1 MVLDTNV
8 KKYKYSVWTKI
19 ICILLSFITFVAAS
33 GLTVTAI
40 FTGAYVARSSDAKE
54 WTQTYYFENMFFN
67 DVNEIV
73 RISSEG
79 QINEDVR
86 SLLESRKESAVEEAY
101 TQYLEQKELII
112 KEEIGA
118 YYSGY
123 DESTT
128 MLDTDKDISIDVL
141 SDAEKNNKEYPFV
154 DSGKFT
160 ILPRDIYYNAG
171 SDDERA
177 KGIIAEEYDMYVN
190 NSMATT
196 RYLDPDSFADSM
208 CYYVEYADNVSS
220 NAEFDVNDVY
230 NKNVY
235 FVFEDGEIKYG
246 GIPEELANRIYDSV
260 FDNDYAKEVNLYLY
274 LSDYPGRHNMIS
286 DMHYWNDKYFALQDF
301 SLFALSFKDKLASV
315 IVADV
320 IMAII
325 SFVTAFYYFFITG
338 KKKEDDD
345 AKLYFIDKV
354 PYIIHLGLWAGIAVG
369 AYVLGFNLLY
379 DVISEY
385 SVITM
390 IAMILFA
397 AGCWVF
403 AFEFCASVA
412 RYCRSGRKFY
422 NNFILY
428 HIGKLG
434 VKGVKA
440 TAKVLSYKPEKFKK
454 NVIII
459 SLLLALG
466 NLAAL
471 ALIVLF
477 LCINNVFCFVIAIL
491 LSLALIGADIYLFIN
506 ILKYIKNLDR
516 IICCASRR
524 EDVAVNLDMEK
535 LPQSLRTLAE
545 SMKYTNE
552 ELTAAVSKAVRDER
566 LKTELITN
574 VSHDLKTP
582 LTSII
587 TYVDLLSKCD
597 IEDEKAKEYIA
608 VLDEKGG
615 KLKRL
620 IEDLIEASKVT
631 TGNVKVNAT
640 SINLYELCLQA
651 VGESQQEFE
660 KVNLDLLVKENE
672 DAPIVFAD
680 GAKAFRIMENLLANA
695 RKYSAAHTRVYVS
708 VYKEQGMG
716 VFEIK
721 NISAQAL
728 DISPDELT
736 QRFVRGDKSRTQD
749 GNGLGL
755 SIAKEL
761 CKIQNGRL
769 ELSID
774 GDLFKA
780 KVYLPLS
787 SN

>member
-40 FTGAYVARSSDAKE
+40 FTAAYVARSSDAKE
-54 WTQTYYFENMFFN
+54 WTQTSYFENMFIN

-73 RISSEG
+73 GNSYQSQYNDDIR
-79 QINEDVR
+79 DVFA
-86 SLLESRKESAVEEAY
+86 SRKESAVEEVY
-101 TQYLEQKELII
+101 KQYLEQKELII
-112 KEEIGA
+112 RRDIGA

-128 MLDTDKDISIDVL
+128 MLNIDKEISVDVF
-141 SDAEKNNKEYPFV
+141 SDMDENDKENLFSKP
-154 DSGKFT
+154 GKFS
-160 ILPRDIYYNAG
+160 IMPEDVYEYSNN
-171 SDDERA
+171 DEA
-177 KGIIAEEYDMYVN
+177 TEKAYIAELYDTYTEQFIN
-190 NSMATT
+190 NPWYINEDTFG
-196 RYLDPDSFADSM
+196 DSL
-208 CYYVEYADNVSS
+208 CYQVDYGNYQGS

-274 LSDYPGRHNMIS
+274 LNDYPGRHNMIS
-286 DMHYWNDKYFALQDF
+286 NMHYWNDKYFALQDF

-325 SFVTAFYYFFITG
+325 SFVTSFYYFFITG

-345 AKLYFIDKV
+345 AKLSFIDKV

-459 SLLLALG
+459 SLLLVLG

>member
-54 WTQTYYFENMFFN
+54 WTQTSYFENMFIN
-67 DVNEIV
+67 DVNGIV
-73 RISSEG
+73 GNSYQSQYNDDIR
-79 QINEDVR
+79 DVFA
-86 SLLESRKESAVEEAY
+86 SRKESAVEEVY
-101 TQYLEQKELII
+101 KQYLEQKELII
-112 KEEIGA
+112 RRDIGA

-128 MLDTDKDISIDVL
+128 MLNIDKEISVDVF
-141 SDAEKNNKEYPFV
+141 SDMDENDKENLFSKP
-154 DSGKFT
+154 GKFS
-160 ILPRDIYYNAG
+160 IMPEDVYEYSNN
-171 SDDERA
+171 DEA
-177 KGIIAEEYDMYVN
+177 TEKAYIAELYDTYTEQFIN
-190 NSMATT
+190 NPWYINEDTFG
-196 RYLDPDSFADSM
+196 DSL
-208 CYYVEYADNVSS
+208 CYQVDYGNYQGS
-220 NAEFDVNDVY
+220 NADFDVNDVY

-274 LSDYPGRHNMIS
+274 LNDYPGRHNMIS
-286 DMHYWNDKYFALQDF
+286 DMHHWNDKYFALQDF
-301 SLFALSFKDKLASV
+301 SLFALSFKDKLASL

-749 GNGLGL
+749 K
-755 SIAKEL
+755 SEAK
-761 CKIQNGRL
+761 R
-769 ELSID
+769 S
-774 GDLFKA
+774 
-780 KVYLPLS
+780 
-787 SN
+787 

>member
-1 MVLDTNV
+1 MDTNV

-40 FTGAYVARSSDAKE
+40 FTGAYVARNSGAKE
-54 WTQTYYFENMFFN
+54 WTQTSYFENMFIN

-73 RISSEG
+73 GNSYQSQYNDDIR
-79 QINEDVR
+79 DVFA
-86 SLLESRKESAVEEAY
+86 SRKESAVEEVY
-101 TQYLEQKELII
+101 KQYLEQKELII
-112 KEEIGA
+112 RRDIGA

-128 MLDTDKDISIDVL
+128 MLNIDKEISVDVF
-141 SDAEKNNKEYPFV
+141 SDMDENDKENLFSKP
-154 DSGKFT
+154 GKFS
-160 ILPRDIYYNAG
+160 IMPEDVYEYSNN
-171 SDDERA
+171 DEA
-177 KGIIAEEYDMYVN
+177 TEKAYIAELYDTYTEQFIN
-190 NSMATT
+190 NPWYINEDTFG
-196 RYLDPDSFADSM
+196 DSL
-208 CYYVEYADNVSS
+208 CYQVDFGNYQGS
-220 NAEFDVNDVY
+220 NADFDVNDVY

-235 FVFEDGEIKYG
+235 FVFEDGEMKYG

-274 LSDYPGRHNMIS
+274 LNDYPGRHNMIS
-286 DMHYWNDKYFALQDF
+286 DMHHWNDKYFALQDF
-301 SLFALSFKDKLASV
+301 SLFALSFKDKLASL

-428 HIGKLG
+428 HLGKLI